1 MKEFDDIAVY
11 VDPEYYTE
19 VQSHKNELEQLLQ
32 YGAHLAIY
40 ADEKASKG
48 TCYVET
54 AFGRIDAGIDTQLQ
68 QLKQKLL
75 SLLETAGVVQ

>member
-40 ADEKASKG
+40 ADEKAPK
-48 TCYVET
+48 ER
-54 AFGRIDAGIDTQLQ
+54 AM
-68 QLKQKLL
+68 LKRPSEELMQESTLNY
-75 SLLETAGVVQ
+75 SS